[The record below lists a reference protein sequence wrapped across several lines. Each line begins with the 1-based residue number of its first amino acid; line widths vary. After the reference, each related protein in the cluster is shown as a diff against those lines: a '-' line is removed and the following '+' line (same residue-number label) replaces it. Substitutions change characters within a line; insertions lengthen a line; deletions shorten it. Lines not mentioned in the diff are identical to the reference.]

1 LLSIPNFGM
10 VVEMS
15 DVPHLSPKSVEWIGP
30 AYAELMGLPAGVR
43 RTVGYAL
50 HMAQGGAKH
59 DKVKPLKGYKGAGV
73 LEVVEDHD
81 GDTYRAV
88 YTVKFAGT
96 VYVLHCFQKKAK
108 KGISTPKSTIDLI
121 NKRLQQAAAIHQEK
135 EKQ

>member
-1 LLSIPNFGM
+1 MDRPGLCRT
-10 VVEMS
+10 
-15 DVPHLSPKSVEWIGP
+15 DGP
-30 AYAELMGLPAGVR
+30 ARRGSPDCGLCPAYG
-43 RTVGYAL
+43 
-50 HMAQGGAKH
+50 QGGAKH

-88 YTVKFAGT
+88 YTVRFAGT

-135 EKQ
+135 EKQR